1 MMIAAICFG
10 GLYFITIK
18 TMGTTIKRIL
28 FALLFAFVGGI
39 IGILIA
45 FPDHFESFN
54 DYQINV
60 IDYFGRAT
68 TIYARGERTGLLGQ
82 HEAITISPENIASRT
97 WSYNPQR
104 DLKYDGED
112 YVLYKVENGIL
123 HVYTQQILPNMDFSS
138 WGIPVE
144 QETLETTKKNVFQ
157 ENSRKNGYHIISTK
171 GMTE

>member
-1 MMIAAICFG
+1 
-10 GLYFITIK
+10 
-18 TMGTTIKRIL
+18 MGATTKRIL
-28 FALLFAFVGGI
+28 LFLLSAALGGL
-39 IGILIA
+39 IGILVV

-144 QETLETTKKNVFQ
+144 QETLETTKKNIFQ